1 MDEAKKTFE
10 FKKPVS
16 TSKLDPNFKSEVLS
30 HSGAQGLNACF
41 SCGTCSAGCPIHE
54 VFPDYSPKKL
64 AKMVRL
70 GMKKEVLSSP
80 YIWYCATCR
89 NCVERCPQN
98 VRFFSILNVLKN
110 MAAKEGYAPAAWVEQ
125 AKQVIKTGIV
135 FASEDSWVKKREELS
150 LPSLKEHEEKIRKII
165 EQTGIDKIKP
175 RVDSE

>member
-1 MDEAKKTFE
+1 
-10 FKKPVS
+10 
-16 TSKLDPNFKSEVLS
+16 
-30 HSGAQGLNACF
+30 
-41 SCGTCSAGCPIHE
+41 
-54 VFPDYSPKKL
+54 
-64 AKMVRL
+64 
-70 GMKKEVLSSP
+70 
-80 YIWYCATCR
+80 
-89 NCVERCPQN
+89 
-98 VRFFSILNVLKN
+98 